1 MKPSQLITK
10 PLLFSFLLLASC
22 AHDSMSPEAKEKEAV
37 SETEQVN
44 DEAPKVTTEESSAIT
59 AANGGTV
66 SGATLLGYSSTLVV
80 DKKVSAADNVLQSG
94 EKIPEKIK
102 KTADINLTVNDYK
115 IARAAVAKIVAAGNG
130 YISGENEQN
139 TTYNITNSMII
150 RVPNRDFDAMVGN
163 ITAIDAHVNSKNIY
177 TEDVTAQFVDITARL
192 KSKKE
197 VEKRYLD
204 LLQKAAKVTDILE
217 VEEQL
222 RMIREEIEAKEGEL
236 KYLNDQVNYSTINL
250 SLHQDFEFT
259 PQDSPGFF
267 GRMATA
273 FGNGWNSFLG
283 FIVGIM
289 YAWPLWIILAVGGYF
304 LYRYIKKHVKK

>member
-1 MKPSQLITK
+1 MKPSQLIAK
-10 PLLFSFLLLASC
+10 PILFSFLLLASC
-22 AHDSMSPEAKEKEAV
+22 AQDSVNKEEKSKEITLT
-37 SETEQVN
+37 ETEELRS
-44 DEAPKVTTEESSAIT
+44 EAPNGESPGIT
-59 AANGGTV
+59 AGNSAGAV
-66 SGATLLGYSSTLVV
+66 YSGASSGYGATV
-80 DKKVSAADNVLQSG
+80 DKKVAGVDYVLQSD
-94 EKIPEKIK
+94 EKIREKIK
-102 KTADINLTVNDYK
+102 RTADINLTVDNYK
-115 IARAAVAKIVAAGNG
+115 IARAALAKIVAAGNG
-130 YISGENEQN
+130 SISGENEQN
-139 TTYNITNSMII
+139 TTYNITNSIII
-150 RVPNRDFDAMVGN
+150 RVPNRNFDAMVGS

-222 RMIREEIEAKEGEL
+222 RVIREEIEAKEGQL
-236 KYLNDQVNYSTINL
+236 NYLNDQVDYSTINL

-273 FGNGWNSFLG
+273 FGNGWNGFLG
-283 FIVGIM
+283 FLVGIM
-289 YAWPLWIILAVGGYF
+289 YAWPLWIILAIGGYF
-304 LYRYIKKHVKK
+304 LYRFIKKQRRK